1 MLNGVNAPLQAPA
14 RDSAPARAPRA
25 DAVANRAK
33 IVAAAHAAFTEL
45 GFEVPLDDIAA
56 RAGVGPG
63 TVHRHFPTKAELVDA
78 VLALSVTELVA
89 EARARAEADD
99 PGVAFRTFLEHL
111 VSAGAAAHELA
122 HRLGPAAG
130 DIDAAVATPTAEL
143 GQWLSRLRF
152 RAQQAGA
159 VRDDL
164 GDDDLA
170 AVIAAGHAA
179 YTHPTG
185 GGHALAVVLDG
196 LRPSDL
202 PAEDRLNP
210 RR

>member
-1 MLNGVNAPLQAPA
+1 MTDRKRGRRPGSTDAATP
-14 RDSAPARAPRA
+14 RAPRA
-25 DAVANRAK
+25 DAVANRAR

-78 VLALSVTELVA
+78 VLALAVTELVD
-89 EARARAEADD
+89 EARSLAGADD
-99 PGVAFRTFLEHL
+99 PGAAFWTFLEHL

-130 DIDAAVATPTAEL
+130 DVEAAVATPTADL
-143 GQWLSRLRF
+143 RRWLARLRS

-159 VRDDL
+159 VRSDL
-164 GDDDLA
+164 DDDGLA

-179 YTHPTG
+179 YTHPG
-185 GGHALAVVLDG
+185 GGDRALGVVLDG
-196 LRPSDL
+196 LRP
-202 PAEDRLNP
+202 AGA
-210 RR
+210 RRPIG